1 MSLEPR
7 PRRDLFQGLLS
18 QTLGWVLLVF
28 AGMTHAQT
36 ARIGYVD
43 MQRLID
49 SAPQVRQARQR
60 LQSEFAARDDL
71 LRQERVRLSQLQQRF
86 DTLPAD
92 TTAQSRESLQNEIN
106 SLKRSITR
114 TSERMRSELESRSS
128 EEVDRAWPQI
138 NEAVIDY
145 ANEQG
150 FDLILPGPVVFANDR
165 VDITD
170 QVLQRLQTDELPDN
184 SP

>member
-1 MSLEPR
+1 MSFELR
-7 PRRDLFQGLLS
+7 PRRNATQALLV
-18 QTLGWVLLVF
+18 QTLALALLVC
-28 AGMTHAQT
+28 AGLSHAQT
-36 ARIGYVD
+36 TRIGYVD

-49 SAPQVRQARQR
+49 SAPQVRQARER
-60 LQSEFAARDDL
+60 LQSEFTARDDL
-71 LRQERVRLSQLQQRF
+71 LRQDRLRLSQMQQRL
-86 DTLPAD
+86 DTLPSD
-92 TTAQSRESLQNEIN
+92 TTTQSREALQNEIN

-170 QVLQRLQTDELPDN
+170 QVLQRLQADELPDN
-184 SP
+184 PP